1 MKNGSTFERR
11 KTFKEVL
18 NPPLSWIS
26 FILFMYFSIAVAVW
40 AAFEMVQALV
50 TMATLLATLPYLW
63 LKLRMVI
70 SVDENELRVDRAHIE
85 LKYLKNPIAL
95 DATDY
100 RQLRTVKFDARSF
113 HATRPWLKTG
123 IQVFVNDERDK
134 TNYWLI
140 GSKNCEALVENL
152 IKRSRDIPQ

>member
-1 MKNGSTFERR
+1 MKNGSTSQKH

-63 LKLRMVI
+63 SKLRMVI

-85 LKYLKNPIAL
+85 LKYLKNPSAV
-95 DATDY
+95 DEATY
-100 RQLRTVKFDARSF
+100 KSLRSVNSDARAF
-113 HATRPWLKTG
+113 HITRPWAKSG
-123 IQVFVNDERDK
+123 VQVFVNDERDQ
-134 TNYWLI
+134 TSYWLI
-140 GSKNCEALVENL
+140 GSKKAAELISNL
-152 IKRSRDIPQ
+152 IN